1 MQLIGQ
7 KSNLGIINKWNNLPP
22 FIIITGDEHTGK
34 THLTLYLCQ
43 KFGLHYKLMKNG
55 INDVRKLIDVMKP
68 GSNTVYHFKNF
79 HTSSIRAKN
88 ALLKIT
94 EEPVLGNYIVITGS
108 SQLKTLESRGRK
120 IVMEPYSQ
128 EEVCEYM
135 SPYYN
140 NTELQNKLY
149 MAGFNTPAK
158 VETYKQYEHIEP
170 LLNYTYDIFGKITYL
185 TVDDIIVM
193 LHSFE
198 SKYEGVDACLLF
210 LTMLINIIE
219 SNIKTKHFYSYY
231 DILNI
236 LIQSRKSLVREPTLN
251 RKFLLYRTFY
261 NIYLLGVV
269 KQ

>member
-1 MQLIGQ
+1 
-7 KSNLGIINKWNNLPP
+7 
-22 FIIITGDEHTGK
+22 
-34 THLTLYLCQ
+34 
-43 KFGLHYKLMKNG
+43 
-55 INDVRKLIDVMKP
+55 
-68 GSNTVYHFKNF
+68 
-79 HTSSIRAKN
+79 
-88 ALLKIT
+88 
-94 EEPVLGNYIVITGS
+94 
-108 SQLKTLESRGRK
+108 
-120 IVMEPYSQ
+120 
-128 EEVCEYM
+128 
-135 SPYYN
+135 
-140 NTELQNKLY
+140 